1 MNKSD
6 LVHVGTFGTA
16 IGLKGEVKI
25 NLLTSNLE
33 VFKSFDR
40 LYNFDCSIEWKF
52 DSVAM
57 RQKKCVAKL
66 LHCKSRS
73 EAEDLKN
80 KKIYTS
86 KENFP
91 STKDNEYYVSDLI
104 DCKIMYSNGNNL
116 GEVIDV
122 NNFGAGDLLET
133 TYNNKKIYIP
143 MNKENVVSV
152 DIEKKIII
160 VDPIQGI
167 IDND

>member
-16 IGLKGEVKI
+16 IGLKGEIKI
-25 NLLTSNLE
+25 NLYTSSVE
-33 VFKSFDR
+33 VFKSFDFF
-40 LYNFDCSIEWKF
+40 YNFDRSIEWKF
-52 DSVAM
+52 DSIAM

-66 LHCKSRS
+66 AHCDSRS

-86 KENFP
+86 KKNFP

-104 DCKIMYSNGNNL
+104 DCKIMHNNGNDL
-116 GEVIDV
+116 GEVTDV

-133 TYNNKKIYIP
+133 TYNDKKIYIP
-143 MNKENVVSV
+143 MNKENIISV
-152 DIEKKIII
+152 NIENKIIV
-160 VDPIQGI
+160 VDPIKGI
-167 IDND
+167 IDSD

>member
-16 IGLKGEVKI
+16 IGLKGEIKI
-25 NLLTSNLE
+25 NLLTSDVE
-33 VFKSFDR
+33 VFKSFDCF
-40 LYNFDCSIEWKF
+40 YNFDCSIEWKF
-52 DSVAM
+52 DSIAM

-66 LHCKSRS
+66 SHCKSRS

-91 STKDNEYYVSDLI
+91 STKDNEYYVSDLV
-104 DCKIMYSNGNNL
+104 DCKIRHNNGNDL
-116 GEVIDV
+116 GKVTDV
-122 NNFGAGDLLET
+122 NNFGAGDLLEIA
-133 TYNNKKIYIP
+133 YNNKKIYIP
-143 MNKENVVSV
+143 MNKENIVSV
-152 DIEKKIII
+152 DIENKVIV
-160 VDPIQGI
+160 VDPIKGI

>member
-6 LVHVGTFGTA
+6 LIHIGTFGAA

-25 NLLTSNLE
+25 NLLISNVE
-33 VFKSFDR
+33 VFKSFDCF
-40 LYNFDCSIEWKF
+40 YNYDRTIEWKF
-52 DSVAM
+52 DSVVM

-66 LHCKSRS
+66 SNCKSRS

-86 KENFP
+86 KLNFP

-104 DCKIMYSNGNNL
+104 DCKIRHKKGNYI
-116 GEVIDV
+116 GEVTDV
-122 NNFGAGDLLET
+122 NNYGAGDLLET
-133 TYNNKKIYIP
+133 NFNDKKIYIP
-143 MNKENVVSV
+143 MNEENIVSV
-152 DIEKKIII
+152 DVVNKIIV
-160 VDPIQGI
+160 VDPIKGI

>member
-1 MNKSD
+1 MNKFD

-66 LHCKSRS
+66 SHCKSRS

-91 STKDNEYYVSDLI
+91 STKDNEYYVTDLMG
-104 DCKIMYSNGNNL
+104 CKITHTNGNDL
-116 GEVIDV
+116 GEVVDV
-122 NNFGAGDLLET
+122 QNFGAGDLLET
-133 TYNNKKIYIP
+133 NYNKKKIYIP
-143 MNKENVVSV
+143 MNKENVISV
-152 DIEKKIII
+152 DIEKKIIF
-160 VDPIQGI
+160 VDPIKGI

>member
-1 MNKSD
+1 MAP
-6 LVHVGTFGTA
+6 LVTA

-40 LYNFDCSIEWKF
+40 LYNFDCSIEWKL
-52 DSVAM
+52 DSIAM

-66 LHCKSRS
+66 SHCKSRS

-80 KKIYTS
+80 QKIYTS

-91 STKDNEYYVSDLI
+91 PTKDNEYYVSDLI
-104 DCKIMYSNGNNL
+104 DCKIIHSNGNDL
-116 GEVIDV
+116 GKVVDV

-133 TYNNKKIYIP
+133 SYNNKKIYIP
-143 MNKENVVSV
+143 MNKENVISV
-152 DIEKKIII
+152 DIEKKIIV
-160 VDPIQGI
+160 VDPYKGI

>member
-1 MNKSD
+1 MSKFD
-6 LVHVGTFGTA
+6 LVHVGTFGAA
-16 IGLKGEVKI
+16 IGLKGEIKI
-25 NLLTSNLE
+25 NLLTSNVE
-33 VFKSFDR
+33 VFKSFDC
-40 LYNFDCSIEWKF
+40 LYNFDCSTVWKL
-52 DSVAM
+52 DSIAM

-66 LHCKSRS
+66 SHCKSRS
-73 EAEDLKN
+73 DAELLKN
-80 KKIYTS
+80 QKIYTS
-86 KENFP
+86 KVNFP

-116 GEVIDV
+116 GKVIDV
-122 NNFGAGDLLET
+122 SNFGAGDLLET

-143 MNKENVVSV
+143 MNKENVISV

>member
-1 MNKSD
+1 LNKSD
-6 LVHVGTFGTA
+6 LVHVGTFGAA
-16 IGLKGEVKI
+16 IGLKGEIKI
-25 NLLTSNLE
+25 NLLTSNVE
-33 VFKSFDR
+33 VFKSFDC
-40 LYNFDCSIEWKF
+40 LYNFDCSTVWKL
-52 DSVAM
+52 DSIAM

-66 LHCKSRS
+66 SHCKSRS
-73 EAEDLKN
+73 DAELLKN
-80 KKIYTS
+80 QKIYTS
-86 KENFP
+86 KVNFP

-104 DCKIMYSNGNNL
+104 DCKIIYSNGNEL

-152 DIEKKIII
+152 DIKKKIII

>member
-6 LVHVGTFGTA
+6 LVHVGTFGAA
-16 IGLKGEVKI
+16 IGLKGEIKI
-25 NLLTSNLE
+25 NLSTSNVE
-33 VFKSFDR
+33 VFKSFDC

-52 DSVAM
+52 DFITM

-66 LHCKSRS
+66 SHCKSRS
-73 EAEDLKN
+73 EAEVLKN

-86 KENFP
+86 KKNFP

-104 DCKIMYSNGNNL
+104 GCKIMHTNGNDL

-160 VDPIQGI
+160 VDPIKGI